1 MPLSINRMSDCF
13 GERFGVLRARVVMGI
28 EYTSS
33 FRFVAVLYMAVLLI
47 SVRAGERPGQRR
59 DASATLLT
67 AARSTER
74 TPLSSVKPRPE
85 PVIPPADKL
94 VRLRVEPSA
103 LEFFTGDRP
112 RPVVVSGVLADGFEV
127 DVTGLVRWGF
137 ETSGVAR
144 MDATNRV
151 LAMKPGSTVAVAR
164 LRGVEVRLPIRVESS
179 SGPAPLSF
187 VKDVLPVLS
196 RLGCNAGACH
206 AKPEGQNGFKLSV
219 FSYDPKSDHSEI
231 VREGRGRRVFPA
243 NPEESLILKK
253 PTLGVPHEGGAR
265 LKAGSMEYQLLVR
278 WIREGMA
285 FEQPK
290 ESRLI
295 AVEVFPRERRYRK
308 GASQRLLVRARYSDG
323 TARDVT
329 DLAMFDSNDK
339 DIARVDEGGQMTV
352 GGVNGEGVVV
362 ARFMGLVDASRIT
375 VPSERLYPESRY
387 AALPV
392 QNFLDPLAYAQFRRL
407 GLLPSDL
414 CSDPEFLRRSSLD
427 ATGVLPTPEETRE
440 FLASTSVDKRAR
452 WVEKLLRKPEYG
464 DYWANK
470 WADLFRPNPD
480 RVGVKS
486 VFLLDQWLR
495 ECFRENKPL
504 DQFARE
510 IVLAQG
516 STHQVGP
523 NVIYRDRREPPEL
536 TTLFSQV
543 FLGVRLECARCHH
556 HPNEKWG
563 QEDFY
568 QLAAFFG
575 PMKQKG
581 SGLSP
586 PISAGTEHFYFA
598 PGGSVTHPVTGEVMK
613 PKSPDATA
621 VDVPA
626 DRDPRLSLADWMT
639 SPKNPY
645 FSRAL
650 VNRVWA
656 VFFGRGIVEPV
667 DDFRV
672 SNPASNDPLLQGL
685 ADDFAAHHFDL
696 KHLVKAI
703 LESRLYQLS
712 STPNETNLSDTK
724 NFSRSYRRRLPA
736 EVLFDAVSQV
746 TASRETLA
754 GMVPGARSMEAW
766 TYKIESHFLD
776 AFSRPNSSS
785 DCPCERDRT
794 TSVVQS
800 LHMMNSKGLQSKFT
814 DSNGSVK
821 KLVESGRPPPE
832 LVADLY
838 LATFCRLPEPREL
851 EIATRAYEVEGATR
865 QTATE
870 DILWALFNSAEFVF
884 NH

>member
-1 MPLSINRMSDCF
+1 MRRVNHCF
-13 GERFGVLRARVVMGI
+13 GVSFEGHRAIVDMGK
-28 EYTSS
+28 EFSFSS
-33 FRFVAVLYMAVLLI
+33 WFRLILSMAGMPII
-47 SVRAGERPGQRR
+47 SCLAEGEPMG
-59 DASATLLT
+59 APKPWSEPAL
-67 AARSTER
+67 RST
-74 TPLSSVKPRPE
+74 
-85 PVIPPADKL
+85 DKL
-94 VRLRVEPSA
+94 VRLRIDPA
-103 LEFFTGDRP
+103 RLELSGGDRP
-112 RPVVVSGVLADGFEV
+112 RPVLVSGILADGFEV

-137 ETSGVAR
+137 ETRGVAR
-144 MDATNRV
+144 VEEIHKFR
-151 LAMKPGSTVAVAR
+151 AMKAGSAVAVAR
-164 LRGVEVRLPIRVESS
+164 LRGVEARLSIQVDSKEE
-179 SGPAPLSF
+179 PAPLSF

-219 FSYDPKSDHSEI
+219 FSYDPRSDYTEI

-243 NPEESLILKK
+243 NPEESLILRK

-265 LKAGSMEYQLLVR
+265 MKSGSLEYELVAR

-290 ESRLI
+290 ESRLTG
-295 AVEVFPRERRYRK
+295 VEVFPRERRYRK
-308 GASQRLLVRARYSDG
+308 GGTQRLLVWGRYADG
-323 TARDVT
+323 TSRDVT

-339 DIARVDEGGQMTV
+339 DIAKVDEGGKVTV
-352 GGVNGEGVVV
+352 GVVHGEGVIV
-362 ARFMGLVDASRIT
+362 ARYMGLVDASRIT
-375 VPSERLYPESRY
+375 VPSERLYPETRY

-414 CSDPEFLRRSSLD
+414 CSDAEFLRRSSLD
-427 ATGVLPTPEETRE
+427 TTGVLPTPEETIG
-440 FLASTSVDKRAR
+440 FLASTEVDKRGR
-452 WVEKLLRKPEYG
+452 WVEKLLEKPEIA

-510 IVLAQG
+510 IILAQG

-536 TTLFSQV
+536 TTLMSQV
-543 FLGVRLECARCHH
+543 FLGVRLECAKCHH

-598 PGGSVTHPVTGEVMK
+598 PGGSVKHPVTGEVMK
-613 PKSPDATA
+613 PKPPDGPMLEGSAA
-621 VDVPA
+621 H
-626 DRDPRLSLADWMT
+626 DPRIDLADWMT

-656 VFFGRGIVEPV
+656 VFFGKGIVEPV

-672 SNPASNDPLLQGL
+672 SNPASNDPMLQAL

-696 KHLVKAI
+696 KHLLRTI

-712 STPNETNLSDTK
+712 SVPNESNMADTK
-724 NFSRSYRRRLPA
+724 NFSRAYRRRLPA
-736 EVLFDAVSQV
+736 EVLFDAVCQV
-746 TASRETLA
+746 TASRETMA
-754 GMVPGARSMEAW
+754 GLVPGARAMEAW

-776 AFSRPNSSS
+776 AFSRPNSST

-800 LHMMNSKGLQSKFT
+800 LHMMNSKGLQTKFT
-814 DSNGSVK
+814 DSNGRVK
-821 KLVESGRPPPE
+821 KLVESGRPLSE
-832 LVADLY
+832 LVTDLY
-838 LATFCRLPEPREL
+838 IAAFCRYPEPGEL
-851 EIATRAYEVEGATR
+851 EIAKAAYSAEGATR

-870 DILWALFNSAEFVF
+870 DVLWALFNSAEFVF